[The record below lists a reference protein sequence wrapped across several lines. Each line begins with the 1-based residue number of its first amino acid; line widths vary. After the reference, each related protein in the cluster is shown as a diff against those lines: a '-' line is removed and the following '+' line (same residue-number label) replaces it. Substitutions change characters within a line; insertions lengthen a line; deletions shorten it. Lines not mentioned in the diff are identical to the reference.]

1 MAFRRVVALLGVGG
15 VGKTTFAYRL
25 LGLSDVP
32 VITLRPSY
40 YRLYIGNYEYDILD
54 VPGQLVYEVVLKF
67 ASFKVGI
74 VNRLIYMYDVTNY
87 ESLHAIAELHSIFI
101 ERESSIA
108 EEVVIVGNKRD
119 LAEEVGFYI
128 EADEIASSIGADEVY
143 YISALKDPPEV
154 LMKILRGVN

>member
-54 VPGQLVYEVVLKF
+54 VPGQLVYEVALKF
-67 ASFKVGI
+67 ASFKVSI

-101 ERESSIA
+101 ERKSSIS

-143 YISALKDPPEV
+143 YISAVKDPPEV